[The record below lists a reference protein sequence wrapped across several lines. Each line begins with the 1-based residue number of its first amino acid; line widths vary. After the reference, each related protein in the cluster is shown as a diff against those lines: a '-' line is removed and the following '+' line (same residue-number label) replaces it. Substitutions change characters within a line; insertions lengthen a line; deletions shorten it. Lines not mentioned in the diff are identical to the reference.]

1 MSRMPSFIEKN
12 ELEKREYQLKIF
24 ENVKGK
30 DSLVILPTGLGKTI
44 IALFLICWKL
54 EQDKKAL
61 MMAPTRPLCRQ
72 HLDFLLDNTSL
83 GENDVELLTGELYS
97 PYERNEIWNGK
108 ARVFL
113 ATPQTVN
120 NDLHEIPVSS
130 IDLMVFDEVHR
141 ATGDYAYVE
150 LARACREKMQFLGL
164 TASLG
169 SSYDKLLEVCSNL
182 EIENI
187 EVREETDEDVKPYS
201 SEKMIEWTEIEKSE
215 DIEVMENWS
224 NSILEDFIEQLS
236 DYTKQAR
243 NLNVGEIGKSVLI
256 DIQENLQKRINQ
268 ENKGYL
274 FHALSLVS
282 ASIKITHLK
291 ELILTQGID
300 AAHTYYLKLLED
312 ESRAAKYITKKDEFD
327 RLGEKLM
334 DLKAMPVDINPK
346 LNKAKSLLKNKSKDG
361 NAIVFAQ
368 YRDTVDYLVEELQR
382 VEGVFPS
389 PLVGQSDKGST
400 EGMSQ
405 DEQEEVLEDFRDG
418 KTNVL
423 VSTSIGEEGLDIPT
437 TELVIFYEAVPS
449 AIRYIQ
455 RKGRTGR
462 DGNIGKV
469 HVLLTE
475 DSKDEAFYWKSR
487 HEEKKMYD
495 HVYKLKRKLEESDDP
510 KSKIRSMREE
520 SKRVQQK

>member
-1 MSRMPSFIEKN
+1 MSRIPSLIDLK
-12 ELEKREYQLKIF
+12 ELEEREYQVKIF
-24 ENVKGK
+24 ENVKEN

-44 IALFLICWKL
+44 IAIFVICLNL

-72 HLDFLLDNTSL
+72 HLDFLLNTTSL

-97 PYERNEIWNGK
+97 PEERKEIWGGEAK
-108 ARVFL
+108 VFL

-120 NDLHEIPVSS
+120 NDLHEIPVSP
-130 IDLMVFDEVHR
+130 IGLMVFDEVHR

-164 TASLG
+164 TASPG
-169 SSYDKLLEVCSNL
+169 SSYDKLVEVCANL

-187 EVREETDEDVKPYS
+187 EVRRETDDDVGSYS

-215 DIEVMENWS
+215 DMEVMENWA
-224 NSILEDFIEQLS
+224 NSILEDFIEELS

-243 NLNVGEIGKSVLI
+243 NLSGDEIGKSVLI

-274 FHALSLVS
+274 YHALSLVS
-282 ASIKITHLK
+282 ASIKISHLK
-291 ELILTQGID
+291 ELLLTQGVD
-300 AAHTYYLKLLED
+300 AAHSYYLKLLDD
-312 ESRAAKYITKKDEFD
+312 ESRAARYVNKKDEFD

-334 DLKAMPVDINPK
+334 DLKAMPVEINPK
-346 LNKAKSLLKNKSKDG
+346 LNKAKSLLRDKSKDG

-382 VEGVFPS
+382 LEGIFPS
-389 PLVGQSDKGST
+389 PLVGQSDKGLT

-405 DEQEEVLEDFRDG
+405 DEQEEVLQDFRYG

-469 HVLLTE
+469 HVLFTE

-487 HEEKKMYD
+487 REEKKMYD
-495 HVYKLKRKLEESDDP
+495 HVYKLKRELEESDDS
-510 KSKIRSMREE
+510 KGKIRSLQEGLI
-520 SKRVQQK
+520 SSQKK